1 MSDDNE
7 EKCKCPPPG
16 SPAWMAT
23 FADLMSLLMCFFVL
37 LLSFSE
43 MDVLKFKQLAGSM
56 REAFGV
62 QNQIKV
68 EDIPKGTSIIAQ
80 EFSPG
85 RPEPTPLNEVRQMT
99 VNNDMNSLDVRS
111 REGEAQ
117 VEDQLKGL
125 EELRRQQEEEAR
137 EEAIAVAQ
145 ALSQEIGE
153 GSIEVETDGTR
164 LIIRV
169 KERGSFQS
177 GSAELRFEYIPVIA
191 KIRDLLL
198 EISGKITIEGHT
210 DNIPYGGRQFE
221 SNWDLSSARALAVA
235 HELFSDRRINQSRF
249 SITGYA
255 DTRPLAPNSS
265 AELRARN
272 RRVEIVIQKGSVEE
286 ALDRLQ
292 SWPDGDTEGEPMDPG
307 SLF

>member
-62 QNQIKV
+62 QAQIKV

-99 VNNDMNSLDVRS
+99 INNDMNSLDVRS
-111 REGEAQ
+111 REGEAV

-145 ALSQEIGE
+145 ALSAEIGE

-164 LIIRV
+164 IIIRV
-169 KERGSFQS
+169 KERGSFES
-177 GSAELRFEYIPVIA
+177 GSAELKFEYIPVVA

-198 EISGKITIEGHT
+198 DISGKVAIEGHT
-210 DNIPYGGRQFE
+210 DNLPYGGRQFE

-255 DTRPLAPNSS
+255 DTKPLGPNTTR
-265 AELRARN
+265 ELRARN
-272 RRVEIVIQKGSVEE
+272 RRVEIVIQKGDVEE

-292 SWPDGDTEGEPMDPG
+292 SRPEGDREGEAIDPAI
-307 SLF
+307 LF